1 MTIANFS
8 SLNFLPYKM
17 RWLTNYN
24 WDHKSKSQLTFE
36 SIIIKLLFLCISFS
50 INMMTKGIDL
60 LVNYIKSLSPTTL
73 TNEEIVGFKIA
84 IQ

>member
-1 MTIANFS
+1 
-8 SLNFLPYKM
+8 
-17 RWLTNYN
+17 
-24 WDHKSKSQLTFE
+24 
-36 SIIIKLLFLCISFS
+36 
-50 INMMTKGIDL
+50 MTKRIDL

>member
-1 MTIANFS
+1 
-8 SLNFLPYKM
+8 M

-24 WDHKSKSQLTFE
+24 WDHESKSQLTFE

-50 INMMTKGIDL
+50 INMMTKRIDL